1 MSPTERYHAIEE
13 NDHQRR
19 KWLEAKSVLEVEVS
33 TKLAL
38 LKECNQELARLR
50 KERDDIDQY
59 KLPL

>member
-1 MSPTERYHAIEE
+1 MTNEERARAIVA
-13 NDHQRR
+13 NGLQMK

-59 KLPL
+59 KLPI